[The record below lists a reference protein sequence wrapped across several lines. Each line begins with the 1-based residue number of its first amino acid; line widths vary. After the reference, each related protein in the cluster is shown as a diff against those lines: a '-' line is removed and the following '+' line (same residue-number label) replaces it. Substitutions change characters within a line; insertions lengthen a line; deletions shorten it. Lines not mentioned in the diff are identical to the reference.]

1 MMPLLRTTLLASTLL
16 VGPASLGL
24 TGSAFAMEQVN
35 FPSRDGTLL
44 TGWLAKPAGAGPFP
58 TVVAMHGCAGLWTR
72 SGRMN
77 ARETD
82 WSQRLNAAGYAVLL
96 PDSFRPRGLS
106 SLCNDRDRALTP
118 AGRTKDAFGASD
130 WLAQQPFVAAGRPS
144 LIGWSNGG
152 STVLRV
158 AGDAAA
164 AGAGGFRKVIAFYP
178 GCRVILQRGWSAK
191 VPTTILQG
199 LADDWTPAA
208 PCQELAQRGGAQFA
222 GFAGA
227 YHDFDHPDLP
237 LRERNAA
244 FSQRPDGKVT
254 IGTNPEARQQA
265 ISAVM
270 AILAAP

>member
-1 MMPLLRTTLLASTLL
+1 MTLLLRTILLAGT
-16 VGPASLGL
+16 LGL
-24 TGSAFAMEQVN
+24 TGSAFAMEQVS
-35 FPSRDGTLL
+35 FASRDGTLL

-58 TVVAMHGCAGLWTR
+58 AVVAMHGCGGLWTR
-72 SGRMN
+72 SGKMN
-77 ARETD
+77 AREID
-82 WSQRLNAAGYAVLL
+82 WSERLNAAGYAVLL
-96 PDSFRPRGLS
+96 PDSFRPRGIS

-118 AGRTKDAFGASD
+118 TGRAKDAFGASD
-130 WLAQQPFVAAGRPS
+130 WLAQQPFIATGRNS

-158 AGDAAA
+158 AGDAAS
-164 AGAGGFRKVIAFYP
+164 AGANGFRKVIAFYP
-178 GCRVILQRGWSAK
+178 DCRFLKRGWSAK

-208 PCQELAQRGGAQFA
+208 PCQELAQRGGAQFT
-222 GFAGA
+222 GFSGA

-265 ISAVM
+265 ITAVM